1 MASRIVSKIK
11 DWVGSIVCV
20 WWKDAEDQS
29 GVTIEELVKSH
40 LPIFATYGILLDI
53 NSERLVLV
61 NSVSSS
67 CEQVEESERIVIDY
81 KGSNKEIVVNGGRI
95 PTPWIQRVDLMRGDV
110 IDTWSK
116 MSKKKEQS

>member
-1 MASRIVSKIK
+1 M
-11 DWVGSIVCV
+11 
-20 WWKDAEDQS
+20 
-29 GVTIEELVKSH
+29 VKSH